1 MRETVGGRLRAR
13 ASRRVERILNAPL
26 ARRPVLVH
34 LDDER
39 LALLDER
46 AARSGQSRSALI
58 RVAVDE
64 YLDADAHARIDAD
77 VVTGY
82 GSRPLEVDRW
92 AEVAARETIAA
103 EPW

>member
-1 MRETVGGRLRAR
+1 M
-13 ASRRVERILNAPL
+13 PM
-26 ARRPVLVH
+26 ARRQVLVQ

-58 RVAVDE
+58 RAAVDE
-64 YLDADAHARIDAD
+64 YLDADAEARIDAA
-77 VVTGY
+77 VVAGY
-82 GSRPLEVDRW
+82 EARPQEADRW